1 MSTVSELFPAGGG
14 DNTIDMVAS
23 GTLSNGARV
32 ILKSDGKV
40 EVVNISGT
48 PVSESIPAGSEVV
61 YNSTI
66 NYYPTRSAYDRDKIV
81 LVYSDYS
88 NSSYGTAIV
97 GTVAGTSISF
107 GSAVVFYSAGS
118 DKPTIDFDRNNAG
131 KCIVSFRG
139 TSDQG
144 QAIVGT
150 VSGTTISFGSPTFFR
165 TSMGESHIKFDPNT
179 SNQFVIAYNKGSYLT
194 GAVVGTISGTSL
206 SFGSESTFSS
216 SQYTGALELTMD
228 TETTGSFVVTYQ
240 DASNSYDGTAV
251 AASMS
256 GTSITFGSTVVF
268 NSNNA
273 YNVTSGFIS
282 GTASKFVVACK
293 DSSVGVSYIGT
304 VSGTTISFGSV
315 TNFVS
320 SGYPSAI
327 RLSFDPNT
335 AGKFIIYYKNSSGYP
350 VIKVGTVSG
359 SVISYGTEN
368 VLNTITVDA
377 EISSLAFDAN
387 TAGKFITS
395 YNDTSSNYGRAIVG
409 QIAATV
415 QATNLTST
423 NLLGIATKAVADGAT
438 VPIETLGGYVDN
450 QTGLTIGSDYYVAS
464 DGSLTTTSTDNVSI
478 GKAISATEINM
489 RDYV

>member
-1 MSTVSELFPAGGG
+1 
-14 DNTIDMVAS
+14 
-23 GTLSNGARV
+23 
-32 ILKSDGKV
+32 
-40 EVVNISGT
+40 
-48 PVSESIPAGSEVV
+48 
-61 YNSTI
+61 
-66 NYYPTRSAYDRDKIV
+66 
-81 LVYSDYS
+81 
-88 NSSYGTAIV
+88 
-97 GTVAGTSISF
+97 
-107 GSAVVFYSAGS
+107 
-118 DKPTIDFDRNNAG
+118 
-131 KCIVSFRG
+131 
-139 TSDQG
+139 
-144 QAIVGT
+144 
-150 VSGTTISFGSPTFFR
+150 
-165 TSMGESHIKFDPNT
+165 
-179 SNQFVIAYNKGSYLT
+179 
-194 GAVVGTISGTSL
+194 
-206 SFGSESTFSS
+206 
-216 SQYTGALELTMD
+216 
-228 TETTGSFVVTYQ
+228 
-240 DASNSYDGTAV
+240 
-251 AASMS
+251 
-256 GTSITFGSTVVF
+256 
-268 NSNNA
+268 
-273 YNVTSGFIS
+273 
-282 GTASKFVVACK
+282 
-293 DSSVGVSYIGT
+293 VGVSYIGT

-464 DGSLTTTSTDNVSI
+464 DGSLTITSTDNVSI